1 MLGMLKKYRVAI
13 VIALSFTMIEL
24 TVELFQPFLI
34 AKIIDDGIVAGNLST
49 IWGWGAVL
57 LAATAVSFVCGILN
71 SYYSAHTSQGF
82 GYDLREKL
90 YDRVQRFSFAVF
102 NKLPPSTYITRLT
115 NDVQQIQNTLFM
127 SLRIMV
133 RAPLVVIGSII
144 MAIVVNPRLGFFLVI
159 SAPVLFLFVV
169 WIMRKAGG
177 LFRKVQQ
184 QLDRVNATMREN
196 LQAIRLVRAFNRE
209 ERENTRFRKQARQL
223 SDDTQSALRW
233 SETTMPTVMLV
244 TNAGV
249 LAVLWFGG
257 SQIQLGDAKVG
268 EVVAVVNYAMRTGGV
283 LSMMSWIIMSFA
295 RAKASA
301 ERVGEVFVLDERVG
315 EGHLAEV
322 AAAADS
328 ATGKAE
334 AATGKAEAAA
344 GESGAAATATQP
356 TGEPGAG
363 TATTLTTAKRSS
375 ETTMD
380 GSVSFRGVS
389 LRYPQSAELALA
401 DISFDA
407 APGERI
413 AILGATGSGKSS
425 LFQLIPRLYEVTEGE
440 IAVGGKNI
448 ADWDLV
454 ELRRA
459 IGYVSQETILFT
471 GTVRENIAWGN
482 PGASQADIEQAAR
495 DAQIHQA
502 IVQFPNGYDTMIG
515 QRGIN
520 LSGGQKQRMAIARAL
535 VRKPAILLLD
545 DSTSALDTR
554 TESALLEALG
564 KYEATILLITQ
575 KVATA
580 MQSDNILL
588 LDEGRL
594 VASGTHEQLVD
605 QSVLY
610 QKIVA
615 SQNGKEAM
623 TDA

>member
-1 MLGMLKKYRVAI
+1 MLGILKKYRVAI

-71 SYYSAHTSQGF
+71 SYYSAYTSQWF
-82 GYDLREKL
+82 GYELREKL
-90 YDRVQRFSFAVF
+90 YEKVQRFSFAVF

-133 RAPLVVIGSII
+133 RAPLVVIGSVI

-223 SDDTQSALRW
+223 SDDTRSALRW

-244 TNAGV
+244 TNAGI

-301 ERVGEVFVLDERVG
+301 ERVGEVFVLDDGAGYEYS
-315 EGHLAEV
+315 AEV
-322 AAAADS
+322 AASAASSAGDSAGAADTEQ
-328 ATGKAE
+328 AGRR
-334 AATGKAEAAA
+334 AA
-344 GESGAAATATQP
+344 GQSASTAI
-356 TGEPGAG
+356 AG
-363 TATTLTTAKRSS
+363 SL
-375 ETTMD
+375 
-380 GSVSFRGVS
+380 SFRQVS
-389 LRYPQSAELALA
+389 LRYPQSQELALA
-401 DISFDA
+401 NISFEA
-407 APGERI
+407 APGETI

-425 LFQLIPRLYEVTEGE
+425 LFQLIPRLYEATEGE
-440 IAVGGKNI
+440 IVIGGKPI
-448 ADWDLV
+448 AEWDLI
-454 ELRRA
+454 ELRSA

-482 PGASQADIEQAAR
+482 RDATQEEIEQAAR
-495 DAQIHQA
+495 DAQIHEA
-502 IVQFPNGYDTMIG
+502 ILQFPNGYDSMIG

-535 VRKPAILLLD
+535 VRKPAILLMD

-554 TESALLEALG
+554 TEAALLEALG
-564 KYEATILLITQ
+564 KYDATILLITQ
-575 KVATA
+575 KISTA
-580 MQSDNILL
+580 MRSDSILL

-594 VASGTHEQLVD
+594 VASGSHAKLVK
-605 QSVLY
+605 QSALY

-615 SQNGKEAM
+615 SQNGKGAISGV
-623 TDA
+623 